1 MVLEGRLGT
10 MEIWA
15 RIKVRK
21 LAGV

>member
-10 MEIWA
+10 MESWA